1 MCCDVLANTPS
12 SGNKDF
18 QFAVFGNGDSRYS
31 NTYNAA
37 ASKIYSLMKRMGG
50 SSLMHGIWQGD
61 TAAELLPLRSLNS
74 WWKHI
79 QPSINDLLSTSVEAS
94 TEGSKPAED
103 AIQKYDD
110 QQEELLSTLKD
121 CTLVV
126 TTPKVGTGGDRS
138 LLISLDI
145 GNESFEELSCVQVL
159 PFNSPAKVDQAL
171 KALCVDASHPM
182 NLVFDGESPTFGSF
196 LTEFVDLE
204 CPFLELEWLKS
215 LALAS
220 QRGLSLDSLRNV
232 SVLEVLERVTN
243 TDFTPDGRALGYCLQ
258 RDICLDMSLLTVK
271 TYSIASSL
279 SYASDRKG
287 TAPATGN
294 KVDIMVKINQ
304 DGRFSDTF
312 LNDFPTPAPLKY
324 RFVDSRAGPRLREN
338 YLATFVIVATGAGF
352 GSVRCLLQWRIAT
365 TSGTPAAGQRRPSQG
380 TGISLFLGLKE
391 SDVALTTDVL
401 EEAKSL
407 GIIDT
412 LNIVLSNPEKRR
424 VYDELPQYDK
434 EIRSKL
440 MKKQGFV
447 FVCAGA
453 AAAQG
458 TKAVFEIILGGDVK
472 NILGE
477 RYVEEVF

>member
-1 MCCDVLANTPS
+1 
-12 SGNKDF
+12 
-18 QFAVFGNGDSRYS
+18 
-31 NTYNAA
+31 
-37 ASKIYSLMKRMGG
+37 
-50 SSLMHGIWQGD
+50 MHGIWQGD
-61 TAAELLPLRSLNS
+61 TAAEPLPLRSLNS
-74 WWKHI
+74 WWKTI
-79 QPSINDLLSTSVEAS
+79 QPRINDLLSTSVEAS

-126 TTPKVGTGGDRS
+126 TTPKVGTGGDHS

-145 GNESFEELSCVQVL
+145 GNESCEELSCVQVL
-159 PFNSPAKVDQAL
+159 PFNSSAKVDQAL
-171 KALCVDASHPM
+171 KALCVDASTQM
-182 NLVFDGESPTFGSF
+182 NLVFDGQSPTFGSF

-204 CPFLELEWLKS
+204 RPFLELEWLKS

-220 QRGLSLDSLRNV
+220 QRGLSPDSLRNI
-232 SVLEVLERVTN
+232 SVLEVLERVVN
-243 TDFTPDGRALGYCLQ
+243 TDFTQDDQALGYCLQ
-258 RDICLDMSLLTVK
+258 RDICLDMPLLKVK
-271 TYSIASSL
+271 TYSVASSP

-294 KVDIMVKINQ
+294 KIDIMVKINQ

-324 RFVDSRAGPRLREN
+324 RFVDSRAGPHLREN

-352 GSVRCLLQWRIAT
+352 GPVRCLLQWRIAT
-365 TSGTPAAGQRRPSQG
+365 TSGTPAAGQRRSSQG
-380 TGISLFLGLKE
+380 TGISLFLGLRK

-412 LNIVLSNPEKRR
+412 LKIVLSNPEKRR
-424 VYDELPQYDK
+424 VYDDLPQYSK

-440 MKKQGFV
+440 MRRQGLV

-453 AAAQG
+453 AAAQA
-458 TKAVFEIILGGDVK
+458 TKSVFESILGGDVK
-472 NILGE
+472 KILGE